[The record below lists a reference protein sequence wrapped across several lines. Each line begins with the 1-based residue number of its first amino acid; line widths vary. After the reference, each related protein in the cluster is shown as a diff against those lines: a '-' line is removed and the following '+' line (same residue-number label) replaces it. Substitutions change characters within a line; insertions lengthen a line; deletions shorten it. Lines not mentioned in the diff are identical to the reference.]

1 MRPSILARRRIHRLP
16 VVPNVNSRRYYAASP
31 TTKYNRVS
39 SSSSSS
45 SHQSCR
51 VAGRLS
57 HSPSCNIIIPKSS
70 IRRHYY
76 CAFLDIAGNKEPP
89 LAANDLNIGKRF
101 SSTNSLNIDHRDD
114 QRGVSEGGETSGKE
128 GEQLPRGVVRQS
140 DFFGETITFVD
151 DVDVCSLRLD
161 GRSILQSN
169 INDRSF
175 DNGGGSSDGD
185 RHHLARA
192 SLRTDEGV
200 RPLTQQQRDDRISGA
215 MSSFDGASLCILS
228 RGSANLHSGND
239 ADGPDARAF
248 HASSLAW
255 SEMLSHAW
263 DWNNSDDIYSRDY
276 VKEGGGGGRAQSIST
291 SPMLAVAAVA
301 PALAQGGSHYVRR
314 IDTLLSSTTRDPS
327 SSGTYAESPPSLLTM
342 ARNAVSFRD
351 AVLLPP
357 IAFGGDDNSHIV
369 VDPSSPSSEQ
379 AMPQHLLTPRERWH
393 LHALHQLLQNNH
405 RDAMGAYLRL
415 LELYPGDVLG
425 LSLAL
430 DVAHAL
436 GDSNAAL
443 R

>member
-1 MRPSILARRRIHRLP
+1 MH
-16 VVPNVNSRRYYAASP
+16 YF
-31 TTKYNRVS
+31 
-39 SSSSSS
+39 
-45 SHQSCR
+45 
-51 VAGRLS
+51 
-57 HSPSCNIIIPKSS
+57 PSCNIIIPKSS
-70 IRRHYY
+70 IRRHCY
-76 CAFLDIAGNKEPP
+76 CAFLDIARNKESP
-89 LAANDLNIGKRF
+89 LAANDLNIIGKRF
-101 SSTNSLNIDHRDD
+101 SSTDSLNIDHRDD
-114 QRGVSEGGETSGKE
+114 QRSVSEGGETSGKE

-151 DVDVCSLRLD
+151 DVDGCSVRLD
-161 GRSILQSN
+161 GRSILQSH

-185 RHHLARA
+185 HHHLARA
-192 SLRTDEGV
+192 SIRTDEGV
-200 RPLTQQQRDDRISGA
+200 RLLTQQQRDDRISGA
-215 MSSFDGASLCILS
+215 ISSFDGASLCILS

-263 DWNNSDDIYSRDY
+263 DWNNSDDDVYSRDY
-276 VKEGGGGGRAQSIST
+276 VKEGGGGGRAQSITT

-327 SSGTYAESPPSLLTM
+327 SSGTYAESPPSLLTI

-357 IAFGGDDNSHIV
+357 AAFGGDNNSHIV
-369 VDPSSPSSEQ
+369 IDPLAPSSEQ
-379 AMPQHLLTPRERWH
+379 TIPQHLLTPRERWH
-393 LHALHQLLQNNH
+393 LHALHQLLLNNH

-430 DVAHAL
+430 DVAYAL

>member
-1 MRPSILARRRIHRLP
+1 MH
-16 VVPNVNSRRYYAASP
+16 YF
-31 TTKYNRVS
+31 
-39 SSSSSS
+39 
-45 SHQSCR
+45 
-51 VAGRLS
+51 
-57 HSPSCNIIIPKSS
+57 PSCNIIIPKSS
-70 IRRHYY
+70 IRRHCY
-76 CAFLDIAGNKEPP
+76 CAFLDIARNKESP
-89 LAANDLNIGKRF
+89 LAANDLNIIGKRF
-101 SSTNSLNIDHRDD
+101 SSTDSLNIDHRDD
-114 QRGVSEGGETSGKE
+114 QRSVSEGGETSGKE

-151 DVDVCSLRLD
+151 DVDGCSVRLD
-161 GRSILQSN
+161 GRSILQSH

-185 RHHLARA
+185 HHHLARA
-192 SLRTDEGV
+192 SIRTDEGV
-200 RPLTQQQRDDRISGA
+200 RLLTQQQRDDRISGA
-215 MSSFDGASLCILS
+215 ISSFDGASLCILS

-263 DWNNSDDIYSRDY
+263 DWNNSDDDVYSRDY
-276 VKEGGGGGRAQSIST
+276 VKEGGGGGRAQSITT

-314 IDTLLSSTTRDPS
+314 IDTLLSSTARDPS
-327 SSGTYAESPPSLLTM
+327 SSGTYAESPPSLLTI

-357 IAFGGDDNSHIV
+357 AAFGGDNNSHIV
-369 VDPSSPSSEQ
+369 IDPLAPSSEQ
-379 AMPQHLLTPRERWH
+379 TIPQHLLTPRERWH
-393 LHALHQLLQNNH
+393 LHALHQLLLNNH

-430 DVAHAL
+430 DVAYAL

>member
-1 MRPSILARRRIHRLP
+1 MH
-16 VVPNVNSRRYYAASP
+16 YF
-31 TTKYNRVS
+31 
-39 SSSSSS
+39 
-45 SHQSCR
+45 
-51 VAGRLS
+51 
-57 HSPSCNIIIPKSS
+57 PSCNIIITKSS
-70 IRRHYY
+70 IRRHCY
-76 CAFLDIAGNKEPP
+76 CAFLDIAGNKESP
-89 LAANDLNIGKRF
+89 LAANDLNIVGKRF
-101 SSTNSLNIDHRDD
+101 SSTDSLNIDHRDD
-114 QRGVSEGGETSGKE
+114 QRGASEGGETSGKE

-151 DVDVCSLRLD
+151 DVDGCSVRLD
-161 GRSILQSN
+161 GRSILQSH

-175 DNGGGSSDGD
+175 DNGGGSSSDGD
-185 RHHLARA
+185 HHHLARA
-192 SLRTDEGV
+192 SIRTDEGV
-200 RPLTQQQRDDRISGA
+200 RLLTQQQRDDRISDA
-215 MSSFDGASLCILS
+215 ISSFDGASLCILS

-255 SEMLSHAW
+255 NEMLSHAW
-263 DWNNSDDIYSRDY
+263 DWNNSDDDVYSLDY
-276 VKEGGGGGRAQSIST
+276 VKEGGGGGRAQSITT

-327 SSGTYAESPPSLLTM
+327 SSGTYAESPPSLLTI

-357 IAFGGDDNSHIV
+357 AAFGGDDNSHIV
-369 VDPSSPSSEQ
+369 IDPSAPSSEQ
-379 AMPQHLLTPRERWH
+379 TMPQHLLTPRERWH

-430 DVAHAL
+430 DVAYAL